1 MKTLILSTATASL
14 LSLAAFTTAQA
25 RDCTGFSNRASLY
38 TSIGLTDP
46 ATFWSAVAAECEAS
60 NWAELDRSAVRE
72 NISTYADTTGY
83 ERPDRETVQAA
94 ATAAGVELPARR
106 NGQNKGRGKRKGQ

>member
-1 MKTLILSTATASL
+1 MKTLILSAATASL

-38 TSIGLTDP
+38 TSIGLTDS

-72 NISTYADTTGY
+72 NISTYADTT
-83 ERPDRETVQAA
+83 RPERETIQAA